1 MGLFIYLSM
10 KITIHSNMKICLYGN
25 SAGQPRA
32 VSNRVLCGFFFL
44 KVNVDIFRKGSLKHF
59 TDVSL
64 QN

>member
-10 KITIHSNMKICLYGN
+10 KITIHSTMKICLYGN

-32 VSNRVLCGFFFL
+32 VSNRVLCGVFL